1 MRRLNIK
8 QFRFNFQQKLALACL
23 AIALLITV
31 MLLGY
36 YGKVHR
42 DAWEQQIRYYQKN
55 HEQVSALLN
64 SVEQR
69 VNSYYHQLAI
79 RDDILSIIAK
89 PDYGKADYYTLSE
102 ILKSFLNI
110 INSDSQIASIY
121 LYNRSSGKVLSTRYA
136 FSNLDYFPDHV
147 IINRFDSQAEPKYW
161 FPARHERAGDQN
173 SPVIIS
179 WAAGIP
185 FGSRRGVIV
194 FNLNRDRLLAGLGAK
209 KNGLVILDRQD
220 QVIGYQDRVLLGV
233 YQRNRDKIRPDVPE
247 TSKVTRVHDAGHKY
261 YCIVSNPPRAN
272 WRVVSVI
279 PEALVREGITNNQG
293 YLYLIILLFIAFT
306 FGLAKVFQNTY
317 SDSIRVY
324 QEKLQTN
331 LNSLIDSF
339 NIGVL
344 TGEYTRDEILAKS
357 ADLGIDLSGRRF
369 LTIVY
374 QINNYYSYLLE
385 NREYGQWVLAGKK
398 IQNDIRECFFGYK
411 ASLASVELGK
421 VAVILNL
428 EDDAADREIPEA
440 AARLIRESLERLAAE
455 YRLTVRAAVSE
466 VVDGVENIRIGY
478 AQALKALNFKS
489 FSGKNPVIYYK
500 EVEVQTALDPN
511 YPVAEIARLREYIKI
526 GSLEKIERS
535 IGQICDKLLAQ
546 PYIAVDLVNA
556 VFANALYET
565 IKVIL
570 EFGYPVKDIFGD
582 EDLLI
587 TLYSS
592 ESLDEKRAFFLKV
605 CGKLAEY
612 RNRKEQNTQKM
623 TVRRIIDYIE
633 QNYDKTISLEIV
645 ADEVRMNPSYLS
657 LFIKKELGIN
667 FIDYV
672 VELRLKKAVRLL
684 SDDGRT
690 VKQIAEECGFDTV
703 HSFIRNFKKHY
714 QVTPSEFRGQ
724 MGRMRGVSS

>member
-8 QFRFNFQQKLALACL
+8 QFRVNFQQKLILASL
-23 AIALLITV
+23 AIALLITL

-42 DAWEQQIRYYQKN
+42 DAWEQQLRYYQKN

-64 SVEQR
+64 SVEKR

-79 RDDILSIIAK
+79 RDDILNIIAK
-89 PDYGKADYYTLSE
+89 PDYGKTDYYTLSE

-110 INSDSQIASIY
+110 INSDPQVASIY
-121 LYNRSSGKVLSTRYA
+121 LYNRSSGKVLSTKYS

-147 IINRFDSQAEPKYW
+147 IINRFGSQTEPKHW
-161 FPARHERAGDQN
+161 FPARYERAGDQN
-173 SPVIIS
+173 SPVLIS

-185 FGSRRGVIV
+185 FSSRRGVIV
-194 FNLNRDRLLAGLGAK
+194 FNLDRDRLLADLGSK
-209 KNGLVILDRQD
+209 TNGLIILDKQQ
-220 QVIGYQDRVLLGV
+220 QVIGCQDQTLFGV
-233 YQRNRDKIRPDVPE
+233 YQRNQDKIALPE
-247 TSKVTRVHDAGHKY
+247 QGKSEVIRVSDAGRKY
-261 YCIVSNPPRAN
+261 YCIVSNPSRAN
-272 WRVVSVI
+272 WRVVSVV
-279 PEALVREGITNNQG
+279 PEAQVREGINNNQF

-306 FGLAKVFQNTY
+306 LGLAKVFQKTY
-317 SDSIRVY
+317 SDSIQVY
-324 QEKLQTN
+324 REKLQTN
-331 LNSLIDSF
+331 INSLIDSF
-339 NIGVL
+339 NMGVL

-357 ADLGIDLSGRRF
+357 AELGVDLSGGRF

-398 IQNDIRECFFGYK
+398 IQSDIRECFFGYK

-421 VAVILNL
+421 VAVILTL
-428 EDDAADREIPEA
+428 EDGAAAGEVPEP
-440 AARLIRESLERLAAE
+440 AARLIRESLERIEAE
-455 YRLTVRAAVSE
+455 YNLTVRAAVSE
-466 VVDGVENIRIGY
+466 VVTGVENIRIGY

-511 YPVAEIARLREYIKI
+511 YPVAEIACLREYIKI
-526 GSLEKIERS
+526 GSMEKIERS
-535 IGQICDKLLAQ
+535 IGQICDNLQAQ
-546 PYIAVDLVNA
+546 PYMAVDLVNA
-556 VFANALYET
+556 VFANVLYEI

-587 TLYSS
+587 TLYSY
-592 ESLDEKRAFFLKV
+592 ESLDEKRAFVLKI

-612 RNRKEQNTQKM
+612 RSSKEQNSQKM
-623 TVRRIIDYIE
+623 TVRRIIDFIE

-645 ADEVRMNPSYLS
+645 ADEVGMNPSYLS

-672 VELRLKKAVRLL
+672 MELRLKKAVLLL
-684 SDDGRT
+684 SDGGRT
-690 VKQIAEECGFDTV
+690 VKQIAEDCGFDTV

-714 QVTPSEFRGQ
+714 QVTPSEFRTIS
-724 MGRMRGVSS
+724 R